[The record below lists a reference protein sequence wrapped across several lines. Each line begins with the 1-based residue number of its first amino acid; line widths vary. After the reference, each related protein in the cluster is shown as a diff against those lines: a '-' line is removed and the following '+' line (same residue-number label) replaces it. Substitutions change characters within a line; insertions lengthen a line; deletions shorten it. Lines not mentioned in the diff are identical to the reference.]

1 MNKEIFVLIYNRA
14 REHVHA
20 FLCGNAQNQAEEHE
34 RALESGDVKNH
45 AEARLRAF
53 VHRDEKQSF
62 VRMCAFVRGCERKHA
77 SIRLRAGTAT
87 ILILLCLL
95 CLFCGERVS
104 EEIMAKM
111 NTPQTDLAFTADNLI
126 RLHVIAN
133 SDQANDQ
140 RVKLLVRNR
149 ILQETERLIK
159 IKESDA
165 ALDLLRR
172 NRRILQA
179 AAVDEL
185 QRNGY
190 AYSARIQ
197 IGRFAFPEKEYT
209 FGTLAAGEYNALRV
223 ILGEGDGQ
231 NWWCVLFPPVCHLTT
246 EEKPKHQGEEVR
258 LRWRAWEDLVN
269 RKEELVTTAS
279 DWFRL
284 FQLATISS
292 TEIPVKTGDNQS
304 VQGATLK

>member
-1 MNKEIFVLIYNRA
+1 
-14 REHVHA
+14 
-20 FLCGNAQNQAEEHE
+20 
-34 RALESGDVKNH
+34 
-45 AEARLRAF
+45 
-53 VHRDEKQSF
+53 
-62 VRMCAFVRGCERKHA
+62 
-77 SIRLRAGTAT
+77 
-87 ILILLCLL
+87 
-95 CLFCGERVS
+95 
-104 EEIMAKM
+104 MAKI
-111 NTPQTDLAFTADNLI
+111 NARQTDLAFIADNLI

-140 RVKLLVRNR
+140 QVKLLVRNR

-159 IKESDA
+159 IKESDE

-172 NRRILQA
+172 NRRNLQA
-179 AAVDEL
+179 AVVDEL

-190 AYSARIQ
+190 TYSARIQ

-209 FGTLAAGEYNALRV
+209 FGTLPAGEYNALRV
-223 ILGEGDGQ
+223 ILGEGAGR

-269 RKEELVTTAS
+269 RKEELVTAAG
-279 DWFRL
+279 DWVRL

-292 TEIPVKTGDNQS
+292 TEIPAKTEDNRA
-304 VQGATLK
+304 VQGVMLK